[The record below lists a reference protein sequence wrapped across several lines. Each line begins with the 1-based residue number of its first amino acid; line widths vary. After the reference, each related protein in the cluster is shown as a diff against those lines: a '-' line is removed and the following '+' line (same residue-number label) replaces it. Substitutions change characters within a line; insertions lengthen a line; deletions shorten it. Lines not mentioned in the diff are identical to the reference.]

1 MNNHQLTKLTTIL
14 LTSISLL
21 ACNGGNSSSNTD
33 SATTANPLQQYINL
47 LSYTPANGKQLSTG
61 SNQQSFST
69 PGGIQ
74 INSVDIKYY
83 SGAGCSGT
91 PTLATTLNGPSTL
104 PAGTY
109 TSTNVSNYAL
119 CNKYSGN
126 CIGLYNA
133 VNADPPTV
141 RSMQYTYNLES
152 GAFTTQCL
160 SNVNNNPFSAGAFE
174 AILNYSQNP
183 PVACTSGSSCGYSQA
198 YAATSLFT
206 PIALPQSG
214 QTPTAP
220 LTATGGMDGYT
231 HLGVPWAYV
240 TSGST
245 TPETRFSIGTNDSG
259 GTCPSGQ
266 EVRNDNLTGLM
277 WIESPTSTDYKWQ
290 DATVTPNIYP
300 ALAAVAVINA
310 SGYCGYSD
318 WRLPNVNELASLVN
332 WAQSNTATWLNQP
345 AQGFS
350 NVQPGNY
357 WSSTTYAASP
367 SGAWVVSMGNGFM
380 DAKSKTTTTSYVW
393 VVRGG

>member
-1 MNNHQLTKLTTIL
+1 MLEPMAVPQCRK
-14 LTSISLL
+14 
-21 ACNGGNSSSNTD
+21 
-33 SATTANPLQQYINL
+33 
-47 LSYTPANGKQLSTG
+47 
-61 SNQQSFST
+61 
-69 PGGIQ
+69 
-74 INSVDIKYY
+74 
-83 SGAGCSGT
+83 T
-91 PTLATTLNGPSTL
+91 PT
-104 PAGTY
+104 
-109 TSTNVSNYAL
+109 
-119 CNKYSGN
+119 
-126 CIGLYNA
+126 
-133 VNADPPTV
+133 
-141 RSMQYTYNLES
+141 ES
-152 GAFTTQCL
+152 
-160 SNVNNNPFSAGAFE
+160 
-174 AILNYSQNP
+174 
-183 PVACTSGSSCGYSQA
+183 
-198 YAATSLFT
+198 
-206 PIALPQSG
+206 
-214 QTPTAP
+214 

-231 HLGVPWAYV
+231 HLRVPWSYV